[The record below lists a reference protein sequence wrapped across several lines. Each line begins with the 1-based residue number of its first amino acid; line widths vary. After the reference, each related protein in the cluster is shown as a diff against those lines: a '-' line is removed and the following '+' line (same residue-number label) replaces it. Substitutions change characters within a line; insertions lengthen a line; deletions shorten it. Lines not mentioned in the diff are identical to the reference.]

1 MKLHAG
7 EQSSRVI
14 WKVHTNEN
22 ILTESFR
29 EVETRTGI
37 SFPFRIPC
45 PRTTDHSTT
54 DCRGSHGLRGR
65 PWITADC
72 HGLPRITVDYRGL
85 PWITQ
90 ITADY
95 RGLPRIT
102 RTTADYRG
110 LRGLP
115 RITRITADYR
125 GLRGLP
131 RITRITAD
139 HADYADHRGVHWSST
154 PYHRVSGV
162 HRVRWS
168 QWKRCGS
175 WRVCGVLWSMQ
186 SAWSAVECCGA
197 PWSSVEYCGF
207 GGASG
212 VGGVHDSVCDQM
224 RGPRIRSPV
233 APPRIIK
240 MERESEK

>member
-1 MKLHAG
+1 MAG
-7 EQSSRVI
+7 
-14 WKVHTNEN
+14 
-22 ILTESFR
+22 
-29 EVETRTGI
+29 
-37 SFPFRIPC
+37 
-45 PRTTDHSTT
+45 ST
-54 DCRGSHGLRGR
+54 
-65 PWITADC
+65 A
-72 HGLPRITVDYRGL
+72 DYRGL
-85 PWITQ
+85 PRTTR

-95 RGLPRIT
+95 RGLPR
-102 RTTADYRG
+102 TTADYRG
-110 LRGLP
+110 VRGLP
-115 RITRITADYR
+115 RITRITAEYANHR
-125 GLRGLP
+125 GL
-131 RITRITAD
+131 
-139 HADYADHRGVHWSST
+139 HWSST

-186 SAWSAVECCGA
+186 SACSVVECCGA

-233 APPRIIK
+233 APLSRAGK
-240 MERESEK
+240 FVRRKLF